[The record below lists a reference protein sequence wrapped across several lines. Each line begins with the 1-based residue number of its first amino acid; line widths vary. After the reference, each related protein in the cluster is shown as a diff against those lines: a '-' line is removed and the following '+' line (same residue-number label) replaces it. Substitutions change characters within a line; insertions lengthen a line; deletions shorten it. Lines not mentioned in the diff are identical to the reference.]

1 MSEYQNQLREKYEM
15 FIYKRYHFLGLENV
29 KHASGMLDQMNNFFF
44 FLSDLKEKYWTREDR
59 FLPRFYSHSFS
70 SAHCFC

>member
-29 KHASGMLDQMNNFFF
+29 KHASGMLDQMNNLFFF
-44 FLSDLKEKYWTREDR
+44 SYQI
-59 FLPRFYSHSFS
+59 
-70 SAHCFC
+70 